1 MLLWWKKLKTL
12 SRVWTETSRN
22 YLPFHPQNAHGS
34 HRLRSHMIIWK
45 IQVPVQVTIK
55 GFKISI
61 LQLLP
66 SSFPQF
72 FQVFPPTKD
81 IHHLYS
87 VLTTATFAWDY
98 RLGREQKTKKQSCK
112 GSIKTGLWEST
123 FGPILQEQIYNFSI
137 FPKHVLIMS
146 VQVY

>member
-1 MLLWWKKLKTL
+1 MSSKAILSWGRCCFDEKNLRHYPESELKQA
-12 SRVWTETSRN
+12 ETTSHSPSPRN
-22 YLPFHPQNAHGS
+22 VHGS

-45 IQVPVQVTIK
+45 IQGPVQVTIK

-66 SSFPQF
+66 SNFPQF

-87 VLTTATFAWDY
+87 VLTTATFA
-98 RLGREQKTKKQSCK
+98 
-112 GSIKTGLWEST
+112 
-123 FGPILQEQIYNFSI
+123 
-137 FPKHVLIMS
+137 
-146 VQVY
+146 